1 MDFIDQVKTISE
13 QISKLRDQI
22 KTEEATKSAFVMP
35 LIQALGYNVFNP
47 MEVCPEFIAD
57 APGLKGEKVD
67 YAILL
72 DGAPIIV
79 FECKYCGEKLGHP
92 KHGSQLYRYLSSTPA
107 KFGILTNGVLYRFY
121 TDLEKPN
128 TMDSKP
134 FLEVNMLDLQE
145 PLITELKSFS
155 KSAFNPEKLQN
166 VAQNLMYTNE
176 VKRIM
181 AEQLADPEPD
191 FVRFFAKKVYT
202 GNIAPA
208 VMNSFKEI
216 TKRSL
221 NEFIKERI
229 TGALQA
235 ALNVGEAASSKFPDG
250 TASIS
255 VITTEEELEGF
266 HIVKAVL
273 REAVDVKRIQSKDT
287 KSYFAVLLDGNTW
300 KTICRL
306 YFNSKQKYIGLFDKD
321 KKEIKTPIS
330 NLEDLYGFASE
341 LRAVA
346 SRLDKGSITAEL
358 NELEDEAME
367 EELV

>member
-1 MDFIDQVKTISE
+1 
-13 QISKLRDQI
+13 
-22 KTEEATKSAFVMP
+22 MP

-67 YAILL
+67 YAILQ
-72 DGAPIIV
+72 DGAPTIV
-79 FECKYCGEKLGHP
+79 FECKWCGERLGHP

-107 KFGILTNGVLYRFY
+107 KFGVLTNGILYRFY

-128 TMDSKP
+128 AMDSRP
-134 FLEVNMLDLQE
+134 FLEFNMLNIQD
-145 PLITELKSFS
+145 PLIAELKSFS
-155 KSAFNPEKLQN
+155 KSTFNAEHLEN
-166 VAQNLMYTNE
+166 VARNLMYTSE

-202 GNIAPA
+202 GIMAPA
-208 VMNSFKEI
+208 VMEKFKEI

-229 TGALQA
+229 IGTLQTALDVEEKVSNLTNDA
-235 ALNVGEAASSKFPDG
+235 TRVG
-250 TASIS
+250 

-266 HIVKAVL
+266 HIIKAIL
-273 REAVDVKRIQSKDT
+273 REVVDVSRIQPKDT
-287 KSYFAVLLDGNTW
+287 KSYFGILLDGNSW

-306 YFNSKQKYIGLFDKD
+306 HFNSKQKYVGLFNKE
-321 KKEIKTPIS
+321 KKEIRTPIS
-330 NLEDLYGFASE
+330 NLEDIYKLASE
-341 LRAVA
+341 LKAVV
-346 SRLDKGSITAEL
+346 SRLDKGSLTTESTAM
-358 NELEDEAME
+358 EDEAVE
-367 EELV
+367 EEVG

>member
-1 MDFIDQVKTISE
+1 MDFIDQIKPISE
-13 QISKLRDQI
+13 QISKLREHI
-22 KTEEATKSAFVMP
+22 KIEEATKSAFVMP

-57 APGLKGEKVD
+57 APGLKGETVN
-67 YAILL
+67 YAILR
-72 DGAPIIV
+72 DGDPIMV
-79 FECKYCGEKLGHP
+79 FECKWCGEKLGYP
-92 KHGSQLYRYLSSTPA
+92 SHGSQLYRYLSSTPA
-107 KFGILTNGVLYRFY
+107 KFGVLTNGVLYRFY

-128 TMDSKP
+128 MMDSKP
-134 FLEVNMLDLQE
+134 FLEFNMLDLQE

-155 KSAFNPEKLQN
+155 KSAFNPEGLQN
-166 VAQNLMYTNE
+166 VARNLMYTSE

-191 FVRFFAKKVYT
+191 FVRFFAKKIYT
-202 GNIAPA
+202 ENIAPA
-208 VMNSFKEI
+208 VMDKFKEI

-229 TGALQA
+229 IGTLQT
-235 ALNVGEAASSKFPDG
+235 ALNAGEATSSNFPNG
-250 TASIS
+250 TASIG

-273 REAVDVKRIQSKDT
+273 REAVDIKRIHSKDT

-330 NLEDLYGFASE
+330 SLEDLYSFTSE
-341 LRAVA
+341 LRTAV
-346 SRLDKGSITAEL
+346 SRLDKGSTTTEPSEIE
-358 NELEDEAME
+358 NEAVADAIA
-367 EELV
+367 

>member
-1 MDFIDQVKTISE
+1 M
-13 QISKLRDQI
+13 
-22 KTEEATKSAFVMP
+22 
-35 LIQALGYNVFNP
+35 
-47 MEVCPEFIAD
+47 
-57 APGLKGEKVD
+57 
-67 YAILL
+67 
-72 DGAPIIV
+72 
-79 FECKYCGEKLGHP
+79 
-92 KHGSQLYRYLSSTPA
+92 
-107 KFGILTNGVLYRFY
+107 
-121 TDLEKPN
+121 
-128 TMDSKP
+128 MDSKP
-134 FLEVNMLDLQE
+134 FLEFNMLDLQE

-155 KSAFNPEKLQN
+155 KSAFNPEGLQN
-166 VAQNLMYTNE
+166 VARNLMYTSE

-208 VMNSFKEI
+208 VMDKFKEI

-229 TGALQA
+229 TGTLQT
-235 ALNVGEAASSKFPDG
+235 ALNAGEATSSNFPNG
-250 TASIS
+250 TASIG

-266 HIVKAVL
+266 HVVKAVL
-273 REAVDVKRIQSKDT
+273 REAVDIKRIHSKDT

-330 NLEDLYGFASE
+330 SLEDLYSFTSE
-341 LRAVA
+341 LRTAV
-346 SRLDKGSITAEL
+346 SRLDKGSTTTEPSEIE
-358 NELEDEAME
+358 NEVVADAIA
-367 EELV
+367 